1 MKRLFLLILFVFS
14 CSTINSCAIQTNI
27 NKSLSKVKKSI
38 VKIETWARLGSCDEE
53 AMSCGEFTP
62 ISSGT
67 GSVIL
72 YRGKKAVLTAAHVC
86 QDRRL
91 NELIAATSGEVML
104 KAIDRNNKQYR
115 IEIIKANNQYDICV
129 LKAAGRALE
138 PPHIKMAK
146 KMPEYSE
153 EVYNL
158 AAPSGIIDGEMV
170 PIFRGN
176 YHGIS
181 NGIAFY
187 SVPAIGGSSGSPI
200 LNVNGE
206 LIGVLH
212 SVHYKFHHI
221 TLATSYPTTWN
232 FIKLP

>member
-1 MKRLFLLILFVFS
+1 MKRLLLLIMFVFS
-14 CSTINSCAIQTNI
+14 CSLINSCAVQTNI

-38 VKIETWARLGSCDEE
+38 VKIETWARLGTCDEQS
-53 AMSCGEFTP
+53 MSCGEYTL

-86 QDRRL
+86 KDNRL
-91 NELIAATSGEVML
+91 KEIVAATSGEVML

-115 IEIIKANNQYDICV
+115 IDIVKANDNYDICV
-129 LKAAGRALE
+129 LKPAGRILE
-138 PPHIKMAK
+138 PPHIKLAK
-146 KMPEYSE
+146 KTPEYAE
-153 EVYNL
+153 EVFNL

-200 LNVNGE
+200 LNVKGE

-221 TLATSYPTTWN
+221 TLATSYPVTWN

>member
-1 MKRLFLLILFVFS
+1 MRHLFFLILFVFGF
-14 CSTINSCAIQTNI
+14 STVNSCAIQTNI

-38 VKIETWARLGSCDEE
+38 VKIETWARLGACDDET
-53 AMSCGEFTP
+53 MSCGEFTP

-86 QDRRL
+86 KDNRL
-91 NELIAATSGEVML
+91 KELVNATSGEMML

-115 IEIIKANNQYDICV
+115 IEIIKANDVYDICV
-129 LKAAGRALE
+129 LRPAGRDLE
-138 PPHIKMAK
+138 PPHIKLAK
-146 KMPEYSE
+146 KMPEYAE
-153 EVYNL
+153 EVFNL

-212 SVHYKFHHI
+212 SVHFKFHHI
-221 TLATSYPTTWN
+221 TLATTYPTTWN